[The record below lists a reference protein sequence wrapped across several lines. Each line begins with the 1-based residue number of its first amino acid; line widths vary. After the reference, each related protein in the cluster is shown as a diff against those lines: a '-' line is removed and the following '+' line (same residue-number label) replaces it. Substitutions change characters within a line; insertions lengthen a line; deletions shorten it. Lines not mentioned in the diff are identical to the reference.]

1 MEWQRLSGIEISEQT
16 PEKNAAFQKKKLASI
31 VVLKSHRTQI
41 YGTEIVENP
50 LGTPAMATGG
60 TGDTL
65 AGIITSFWHN
75 LIEPKKRS
83 TQRFI
88 STV

>member
-16 PEKNAAFQKKKLASI
+16 PEKNAAFQKISQYRG
-31 VVLKSHRTQI
+31 LKSHRTQI
-41 YGTEIVENP
+41 YGTEIVRNP